1 MSDSERLIIC
11 NPTARRSRR
20 QPAVDYLREQLRR
33 RHLNGQVVQAQ
44 DWAHARRLARE
55 AAEAGAAQ
63 VVAAGGDGTVNAV
76 ANGLVGTEAAL
87 GVLPFGTGNILAYNL
102 EVPTVPQALAALQ
115 RDHRRP
121 MDLGRIAGDRYFVAV
136 AGVGFD
142 AVVARSVEDFWK
154 QSLGRLAYLTEGLN
168 QLYRDRPHQF
178 HIDLEGDDCMT
189 IEEELWSAFFCNVPE
204 HTWRLPLVKQA
215 RPDDGWLHLI
225 LFRDAS
231 VWQFYLGL
239 GDVLLRAGDLAQMAG
254 VTVHRV
260 KRARL
265 VTEPPWL
272 WEADGD
278 VGGETPVE
286 VEVCPGALQVVT
298 GETSG

>member
-1 MSDSERLIIC
+1 MADSERLIIC

-33 RHLNGQVVQAQ
+33 RRLTAEVVQAR
-44 DWAHARRLARE
+44 DWAHARKLARQ

-63 VVAAGGDGTVNAV
+63 VIAAGGDGTVNAV
-76 ANGLVGTEAAL
+76 ANGLVGTGTAL

-102 EVPTVPQALAALQ
+102 GVPTVPQALTALQ
-115 RDHRRP
+115 MGRRKP

-168 QLYRDRPHQF
+168 QLYRDRPHRF
-178 HIDLEGDDCMT
+178 HLDLEGEDCT
-189 IEEELWSAFFCNVPE
+189 AVDEELWSAFFCNVPE

-215 RPDDGWLHLI
+215 RADDGWLHLI
-225 LFRDAS
+225 LFRDAN

-239 GDVLLRAGDLAQMAG
+239 GDVLFRAGDLAQVAG

-260 KRARL
+260 KQARI
-265 VTEPPWL
+265 VTTPPWL

-286 VEVCPGALQVVT
+286 VEVCPRVLQVVT
-298 GETSG
+298 GET